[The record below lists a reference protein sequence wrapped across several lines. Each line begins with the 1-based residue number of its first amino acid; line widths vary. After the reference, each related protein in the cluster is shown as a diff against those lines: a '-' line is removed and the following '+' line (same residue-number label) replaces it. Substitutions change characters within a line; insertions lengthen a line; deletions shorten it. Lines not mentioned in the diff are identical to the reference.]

1 MRGKS
6 NPDKVTHYKRITA
19 IAISV
24 LLLTSLSAL
33 VGGATANAQE
43 SEETQVILAQDLDSG
58 QVVAA
63 SGSNRFVVW
72 EDKTPGNYDIFFKR
86 SSNNGAT
93 WKTSV
98 NLSMNP
104 GDSRGAQVVV
114 QGSNVYVVWLQ
125 ANSGGDQHDVYFRR
139 SADNGATWGP
149 KVNISTDG
157 NSRPDALAVSG
168 SFVYILFSSDE
179 SILFRRSSNNGQSFG
194 SITTLGSAEGVPT
207 MATSGSH
214 VYVGWGTD
222 DAYPLFRHSSNN
234 GGTWESAVELPGAG
248 YGVENFG
255 IAATGSYVYAVW
267 LDVVGCGGEDS
278 IEFARSTDNGAT
290 WDGTTMAGCS
300 EFVSSPL
307 MAVSGSKIFVL
318 YAEGGDIHIIRSTD
332 NGATWNSETNLSNN
346 PGSSRFNSIAIQG
359 SNVYVIWTQLNAGG
373 TLADIFLK
381 RSTDSGATWKS
392 SKNVSN
398 NDGWSE
404 NGQVAVS
411 GSNVYFTWEDDTDG
425 DIEILFKRS
434 TNKGAT
440 LKAVVKISNNA
451 GDSTDARMMLI
462 GSNIFVVWMDDTPG
476 NNDVL
481 HRRSTDN
488 GATWKTTQN
497 LSNNAGDSERPQIAG

>member
-1 MRGKS
+1 
-6 NPDKVTHYKRITA
+6 
-19 IAISV
+19 
-24 LLLTSLSAL
+24 
-33 VGGATANAQE
+33 
-43 SEETQVILAQDLDSG
+43 
-58 QVVAA
+58 
-63 SGSNRFVVW
+63 
-72 EDKTPGNYDIFFKR
+72 
-86 SSNNGAT
+86 
-93 WKTSV
+93 
-98 NLSMNP
+98 
-104 GDSRGAQVVV
+104 
-114 QGSNVYVVWLQ
+114 
-125 ANSGGDQHDVYFRR
+125 
-139 SADNGATWGP
+139 
-149 KVNISTDG
+149 
-157 NSRPDALAVSG
+157 
-168 SFVYILFSSDE
+168 
-179 SILFRRSSNNGQSFG
+179 
-194 SITTLGSAEGVPT
+194 
-207 MATSGSH
+207 
-214 VYVGWGTD
+214 
-222 DAYPLFRHSSNN
+222 
-234 GGTWESAVELPGAG
+234 
-248 YGVENFG
+248 
-255 IAATGSYVYAVW
+255 
-267 LDVVGCGGEDS
+267 
-278 IEFARSTDNGAT
+278 
-290 WDGTTMAGCS
+290 
-300 EFVSSPL
+300 